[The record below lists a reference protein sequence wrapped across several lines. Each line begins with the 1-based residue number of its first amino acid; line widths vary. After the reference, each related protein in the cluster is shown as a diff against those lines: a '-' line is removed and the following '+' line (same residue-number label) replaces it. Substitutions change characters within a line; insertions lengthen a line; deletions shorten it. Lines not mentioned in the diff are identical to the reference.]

1 MLLQQPG
8 MLGPLKLKNR
18 VTMAPLG
25 TNFSTSDG
33 LITERDKAYYAER
46 AKGGVAMIMTSAMG
60 ITGRARA
67 HRFTPVCYHD
77 RFIPGLASLVETIK
91 AHDCVVFGQLNHHGA
106 LLHEPG
112 MDPVGPSDWI
122 NPKTGDAVRPMTIP
136 EIVDVRGL
144 PASMAWRS
152 MPQTAI
158 YSSSFSRHGSIS
170 VLMRM
175 VVQWKTAC
183 AF

>member
-1 MLLQQPG
+1 
-8 MLGPLKLKNR
+8 MLGPLRIKNR
-18 VTMAPLG
+18 ITMAPMG

-33 LITERDKAYYAER
+33 FITERDKAYYAER

-77 RFIPGLASLVETIK
+77 RYIPGLASLVETIK

-112 MDPVGPSDWI
+112 MNPVGPSAWT
-122 NPKTGDAVRPMTIP
+122 NPKTGDPVRPMTVA
-136 EIVDVRGL
+136 EIT
-144 PASMAWRS
+144 ASHDS
-152 MPQTAI
+152 CGN
-158 YSSSFSRHGSIS
+158 HGSAAKFCNS
-170 VLMRM
+170 GSKVMDRG
-175 VVQWKTAC
+175 V
-183 AF
+183 